1 MIDART
7 AYHES
12 TLEAFYNP
20 DQAWLPELVKAHTAL
35 DAAVE
40 RAYGLEPGLDEK
52 DVVAHL
58 FELYGAAV
66 KGVR

>member
-1 MIDART
+1 MFPALT
-7 AYHES
+7 A
-12 TLEAFYNP
+12 
-20 DQAWLPELVKAHTAL
+20 AHTAL

-40 RAYGLEPGLDEK
+40 LQSGLDEK

-66 KGVR
+66 DR